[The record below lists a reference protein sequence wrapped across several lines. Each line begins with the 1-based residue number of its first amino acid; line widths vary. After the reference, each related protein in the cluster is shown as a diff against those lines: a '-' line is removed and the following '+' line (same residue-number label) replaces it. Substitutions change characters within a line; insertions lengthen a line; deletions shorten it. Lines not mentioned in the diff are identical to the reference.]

1 MNKKI
6 ESTGFMQMGKTIA
19 VIFNSENYEDE
30 VELQL
35 GNYEIAVR
43 DGKTYAVR
51 KKPVYPETYEE
62 CCNIVGGI
70 AFKRHLQYDTIPS
83 YKFEEDLR
91 DSLEILRKLIICRN
105 AYWKIAGEEIKLD
118 KPWAPDW
125 TNYDEYKYCLYINE
139 DVITKGTFYTVNKI
153 LSFPT
158 VEMRNAF
165 YENFKNEIEQ
175 CKELL

>member
-6 ESTGFMQMGKTIA
+6 ESTGFMQMGKTVS

-35 GNYEIAVR
+35 GNYEIEVR

-51 KKPVYPETYEE
+51 KKPIYPTTYEE
-62 CCNIVGGI
+62 CFNIHTTQSTLSLL
-70 AFKRHLQYDTIPS
+70 ANKTDKLYD
-83 YKFEEDLR
+83 L
-91 DSLEILRKLIICRN
+91 LICRN
-105 AYWKIAGEEIKLD
+105 AYRKIAGEEMGLD
-118 KPWAPDW
+118 KPWEPDW
-125 TNYDEYKYCLYINE
+125 TNCDEYKHCLYISENE
-139 DVITKGTFYTVNKI
+139 INKGTFYNDNQI

-158 VEMRNAF
+158 AEMRNAF
-165 YENFKNEIEQ
+165 YENFKDLIEQ